1 MAGWRRV
8 LLLALVAATVL
19 SAVNSQHDEKKEAS
33 KYEKYYKTYRQMTSP
48 DKLPAVPPP
57 RSLYRPHRY
66 NYRRHYP
73 RATYR
78 HRTLSYPPRYRSL
91 PRQKPYKG
99 NGISSGKK
107 YIIDDNPSSSAV
119 KSFSSGRRASKGISS
134 SSKNALRSRSSA
146 AADQTKI
153 MRYSKPKNNKP
164 VRSKTSAT
172 NKGRKYLKNLL
183 TKYELPELEN
193 STHTPTYRYVCP
205 PEFLKL
211 GNGCYYVSKALGSWQ
226 WAHFECRERG
236 SQLAAL
242 GSQWEDSV
250 LRGYLNRPTITPLN
264 RWIGGIHDWQRGR
277 WQWGGSGAA
286 MAYQGFLSVG
296 EGAAVSPQW
305 SCAYMNPELYYRWSY
320 AKCTEKMH
328 FICEAPFKKVKN

>member
-1 MAGWRRV
+1 V
-8 LLLALVAATVL
+8 LCLALLAATVF
-19 SAVNSQHDEKKEAS
+19 STVNSQQDEKKEAS
-33 KYEKYYKTYRQMTSP
+33 KYEKYYKTYKLMTSP
-48 DKLPAVPPP
+48 DKLPAAAPPAP
-57 RSLYRPHRY
+57 TRTLYRPHLY

-73 RATYR
+73 RTKPRTYR
-78 HRTLSYPPRYRSL
+78 HRTHSYPPRYRSL
-91 PRQKPYKG
+91 PRQKPHKG
-99 NGISSGKK
+99 TGISAGKK
-107 YIIDDNPSSSAV
+107 YIIDENERSSAV
-119 KSFSSGRRASKGISS
+119 KSFSRGRRGRKGVSP
-134 SSKNALRSRSSA
+134 SSKSAARSRSSVT
-146 AADQTKI
+146 ADQTKI

-172 NKGRKYLKNLL
+172 NKGRKYLKNLF

-193 STHTPTYRYVCP
+193 STSTPTYKYVCP

-226 WAHFECRERG
+226 WAHFECRERD

-277 WQWGGSGAA
+277 WQWGSSGAA